1 MVFDSGEYNSYA
13 VPVHDGYIVQS
24 SIFKSKIAGKTL
36 TDSVHSY
43 LKSQNVE
50 VVPECMLKTV
60 IKNGRAEKEKQDLP
74 GFTDSTQ
81 KFHVDRMIKKMKHE
95 VLCISEE
102 PIAKR
107 DRTYGFESKIYWL
120 PDGSAVE
127 LKGEQFKI
135 PEMLFVSKS
144 AKKEDIKEKEDE
156 GDAEMQ
162 DDDSHTTEGFPGY
175 QNMWHK
181 AINASDSDIRKDLY
195 RNVLC
200 TGGTTQIKNFE
211 KRLKSEIQEL
221 APQNWDVKF
230 LIKTKMPIPG
240 IENDDFHTPWIGASI
255 LSSLGSFGQAPSK
268 HFRLICFR
276 HQWFPYQKLKFQV
289 HVVYQAGVRGEW
301 GPLYREEMPVSTS
314 AVA

>member
-1 MVFDSGEYNSYA
+1 VFFSEPPVHKKESRAKLAEAMFEQFNFKQMFVCKSPVLSSFSCGRSTCMVFDSGEYNSYA

-107 DRTYGFESKIYWL
+107 DRTYGFESKIY
-120 PDGSAVE
+120 
-127 LKGEQFKI
+127 
-135 PEMLFVSKS
+135 
-144 AKKEDIKEKEDE
+144 
-156 GDAEMQ
+156 
-162 DDDSHTTEGFPGY
+162 
-175 QNMWHK
+175 
-181 AINASDSDIRKDLY
+181 
-195 RNVLC
+195 
-200 TGGTTQIKNFE
+200 
-211 KRLKSEIQEL
+211 
-221 APQNWDVKF
+221 
-230 LIKTKMPIPG
+230 
-240 IENDDFHTPWIGASI
+240 
-255 LSSLGSFGQAPSK
+255 
-268 HFRLICFR
+268 
-276 HQWFPYQKLKFQV
+276 
-289 HVVYQAGVRGEW
+289 
-301 GPLYREEMPVSTS
+301 
-314 AVA
+314 